1 VSPIRGSLRKLG
13 CPLISNHPFR
23 IKSYIL
29 TSGGINMRKLLV
41 FLGMLVLVATL
52 APSAALAEGKVE
64 YTWTLSAL
72 GQGGWVGGPLFAD
85 GTVGGGGAFSFSNG
99 RVLADIAPTTWSEN
113 AAGEVTVCFNIIERR
128 GPPGA
133 LPPALCFGPA
143 TPTGTATKIIFLGDE
158 HIFRVTELQ

>member
-1 VSPIRGSLRKLG
+1 
-13 CPLISNHPFR
+13 
-23 IKSYIL
+23 
-29 TSGGINMRKLLV
+29 MRKLFI
-41 FLGMLVLVATL
+41 FLGVLVLVATL

-113 AAGEVTVCFNIIERR
+113 AAGEITVCLNIIERR

-133 LPPALCFGPA
+133 LPPALCIGPA